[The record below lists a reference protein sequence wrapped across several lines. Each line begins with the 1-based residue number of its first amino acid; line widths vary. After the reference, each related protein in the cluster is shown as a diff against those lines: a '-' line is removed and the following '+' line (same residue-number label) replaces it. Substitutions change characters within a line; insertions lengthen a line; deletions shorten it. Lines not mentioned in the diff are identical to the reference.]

1 MGRDRHFQAILPV
14 FGKILNAEKASTEQV
29 LKSVKIKDL
38 VKVLGCGIGDQFDLD
53 KLRYHRIIVMSDA
66 DSDGGHIQCLHM
78 TNLFRYMRPIV
89 EAGYLYAACPPLYKV
104 SKKKGKKEE
113 VHYLY
118 TQEELENYDTEGCSV
133 QRYKGLGEMNPE
145 QLWETTM
152 NPETRRL
159 IQITVDDL
167 EETEESI
174 ELCMGNDVNTR
185 RDFLLQYV

>member
-1 MGRDRHFQAILPV
+1 
-14 FGKILNAEKASTEQV
+14 
-29 LKSVKIKDL
+29 
-38 VKVLGCGIGDQFDLD
+38 
-53 KLRYHRIIVMSDA
+53 
-66 DSDGGHIQCLHM
+66 M

-89 EAGYLYAACPPLYKV
+89 EAGYLYTACPPLYKV
-104 SKKKGKKEE
+104 FRKNGKKEE

-118 TQEELENYDTEGCSV
+118 TQEELEAFDTEGYSV